1 MLGRLPDH
9 VTSDRSQITS
19 AGWDRRCATP
29 PGVLRIPGRPGILQ
43 ELSIEHVGARGGP
56 APARVRGHMR
66 LPNDGEPLSLLL
78 VEDDRADAILV
89 EELIADSGMDTRV
102 VWAESMAK
110 AEQAMTEGRPDCVLL
125 DLHLHDT
132 NGIDGLERI
141 AASDATLPIVVLTG
155 LNDEH
160 FASVAVGS
168 GAQDYLVK
176 DRVDAETLRRAVLYA
191 IERKR
196 AELTAVDLHATQLR
210 ERENARLERGLL
222 PSPLLM
228 DDPGVEIVTQYRPSR
243 QNALLGGDFYD
254 FVQTP
259 DRTVHVM
266 IGDVAGHGPD
276 EAALGVALRIA
287 WRTLTF
293 AGLRGTDRMCQ
304 LERILRAERAGKGIF
319 ATVLSLA
326 IPPEGSVITA
336 VRAGH
341 PGMLLHGGG
350 TVEWVEPAG
359 GPALGLHAGDW
370 TAQQVELPAGKGL
383 VLLTDGLFEGHVGR
397 GNERLGEAG
406 LLEIAQSLA
415 ALPGREFVDAL
426 IDAVEDRAQSHGGI
440 GDDIAVVRV
449 ERTGRG

>member
-1 MLGRLPDH
+1 MHVPD
-9 VTSDRSQITS
+9 D
-19 AGWDRRCATP
+19 
-29 PGVLRIPGRPGILQ
+29 
-43 ELSIEHVGARGGP
+43 GG
-56 APARVRGHMR
+56 H
-66 LPNDGEPLSLLL
+66 LSLLL

-89 EELIADSGMDTRV
+89 EELIADAGVAIGV

-110 AEQAMTEGRPDCVLL
+110 AEQAIATARPDCVLL

-132 NGIDGLERI
+132 DGIAGLARI
-141 AASDATLPIVVLTG
+141 AERDATIPVVVLTG

-160 FASVAVGS
+160 VASVAVAS

-176 DRVDAETLRRAVLYA
+176 GRVDPETLRRAVLYA

-222 PSPLLM
+222 PSPLLL
-228 DDPGVEIVTQYRPSR
+228 DDPGVDIVTQYRPSR

-287 WRTLTF
+287 WRALTF
-293 AGLRGTDRMCQ
+293 AGLRGADRMRQ

-326 IPPEGSVITA
+326 IPPEGSLVTA

-341 PGMLLHGGG
+341 PGMLLHGRG

-370 TAQQVELPAGKGL
+370 TPQQVELPPGAGL

-406 LLEIAQSLA
+406 LLELA
-415 ALPGREFVDAL
+415 RTLAHLPGREFVEAL
-426 IDAVEDRAQSHGGI
+426 ITAVEDRAHSHGGI
-440 GDDIAVVRV
+440 ADDIAVVRV
-449 ERTGRG
+449 ERTGRDES